1 MKNALNFR
9 INMNDILKH
18 IPSVVAML
26 DLWQEAAE
34 PLFVGSYSRMYV
46 SNSQPSFHF
55 IRKLVEKNF
64 KFRYQI
70 IELFTF
76 INFRFSVI
84 KTTVIY
90 TTILFKKSQVLT

>member
-1 MKNALNFR
+1 MENALNFK

-18 IPSVVAML
+18 IPSVEAML

-64 KFRYQI
+64 KFRYQ
-70 IELFTF
+70 
-76 INFRFSVI
+76 FR
-84 KTTVIY
+84 Y
-90 TTILFKKSQVLT
+90 